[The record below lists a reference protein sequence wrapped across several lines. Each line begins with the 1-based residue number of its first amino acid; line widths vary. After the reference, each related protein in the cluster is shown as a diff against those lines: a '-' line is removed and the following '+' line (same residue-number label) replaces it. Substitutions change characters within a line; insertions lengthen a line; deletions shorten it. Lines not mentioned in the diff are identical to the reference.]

1 MYTVYT
7 LTRTH
12 SIYANHIFANS
23 YPRST
28 AHVSAKMH
36 RRKWMRALA
45 MCTAA
50 GRGVRILL
58 DSLFSFFVLL
68 GVYRCVHPPRKNF
81 RAMIFVRLLNK
92 KHTHTENEE
101 AVLARRCTIQSRT
114 SRTPDVHFLLAVFT
128 LDLTTRQ
135 KKTCFF
141 CSSTPV
147 NYQLDI

>member
-58 DSLFSFFVLL
+58 DALFSFFVLL
-68 GVYRCVHPPRKNF
+68 GVCRCVHPPRKNF

-92 KHTHTENEE
+92 KHTHREWRSGFSAAIYYTV
-101 AVLARRCTIQSRT
+101 AHITYARRALFAGGL
-114 SRTPDVHFLLAVFT
+114 H
-128 LDLTTRQ
+128 TRLNDSAE
-135 KKTCFF
+135 KTCFF